1 MASVHLSLLLLPLFL
16 SFSFAQEEPVCEVG
30 EFRNNV
36 TVTSGRLLRISC
48 PLASSPACLLATTRV
63 QWQWAP
69 DQDQPRTAVSS
80 QFDNPPYFYL
90 LGVLPSQ
97 SGWYWCVLG
106 ESEAGLAVTVVD
118 PEASPLV
125 LPVVPTPSS
134 EHTSPAAATTPRPR
148 VVSTSISTATT
159 ERSRA
164 GRKESGDSVE
174 SDVSDELE

>member
-36 TVTSGRLLRISC
+36 TVTSGRLLRLSC

-69 DQDQPRTAVSS
+69 DQDQTRTAVTS

-97 SGWYWCVLG
+97 SGWYWCSLG

-118 PEASPLV
+118 PAEGSSLVSP
-125 LPVVPTPSS
+125 PSS
-134 EHTSPAAATTPRPR
+134 EHISPAAVTTPTPR
-148 VVSTSISTATT
+148 VVSSSISAPTT
-159 ERSRA
+159 ELSRA
-164 GRKESGDSVE
+164 GRKESGE
-174 SDVSDELE
+174 SEESGELEDGDE